1 MRVCLSSLLGR
12 LDRSLFLAF
21 GFFFIASGGIA
32 LAQEL
37 TTVQINRI
45 VEDPQNVRII
55 NRLSTQERRSV
66 LENLEARLD
75 DDQARDALNLLC
87 QIEPWS
93 FGDRDRDAA
102 MQFTIFERLGTGVV
116 TWTDEFVVSDCAAAN
131 RLGSY
136 YSNIPEQIRSMR
148 SAFVEGEQSEWLAN
162 EAVDALRTIRGVDA
176 PLLQATAK
184 QNYRSFF
191 PLLNVQHA
199 AEILAAQAV
208 EVASLDPVEAAAI
221 FEQASKLFEDWE
233 GGRRPYYLTARNGYR
248 YENDLLF
255 YKLFYR
261 AVAGD
266 SDAIAELKS
275 LQDWPELLNSEMVRS
290 AIPPRVSARIS
301 RLEPNYVDPIYFG
314 RLLPGAAGKEED
326 EADRWWNT
334 HYPTVDVVGVVAECL
349 STSEADPIDR
359 RIELLDDC
367 VASYDPDDWRV
378 ELASFN
384 GSAQEKAKADDELAR
399 LFRNIFSDGKNAELE
414 RFRDDFQVVYEGR
427 RWIIRTEQI
436 YSRKEIGIFRDALNQ
451 VNGNPQ
457 FSFFRQ
463 RVF

>member
-1 MRVCLSSLLGR
+1 V
-12 LDRSLFLAF
+12 F
-21 GFFFIASGGIA
+21 GGTA
-32 LAQEL
+32 LAQDL

-75 DDQARDALNLLC
+75 SNQARDALNLLC

-102 MQFTIFERLGTGVV
+102 MQFTIFERLGTDVD

-136 YSNIPEQIRSMR
+136 YSSIPEQIRSMR
-148 SAFVEGEQSEWLAN
+148 SAFVEGEQSKWLAN
-162 EAVDALRTIRGVDA
+162 EAADALRTIRGVDA

-208 EVASLDPVEAAAI
+208 DVASSDPEGSAAI
-221 FEQASKLFEDWE
+221 FEQAAKLFEDWR
-233 GGRRPYYLTARNGYR
+233 GGRRPYYLTSRNGYR

-255 YKLFYR
+255 YNLFYR
-261 AVAGD
+261 AIAGD
-266 SDAIAELKS
+266 SDAVEELKS
-275 LQDWPELLNSEMVRS
+275 LQDWPELLESQVARS
-290 AIPPRVSARIS
+290 AIPPRVSARIM

-314 RLLPGAAGKEED
+314 RLLPGAARNEDD

-334 HYPTVDVVGVVAECL
+334 HYSTVEIVGVVAECFSDL
-349 STSEADPIDR
+349 EADPIDR
-359 RIELLDDC
+359 RIESLDDC

-378 ELASFN
+378 ELASFS
-384 GSAQEKAKADDELAR
+384 GSAQERAKADDELAR
-399 LFRNIFSDGKNAELE
+399 LLRNIFADGQNAELE
-414 RFRDDFQVVYEGR
+414 RFRDDFEVVYEGG

-436 YSRKEIGIFRDALNQ
+436 YSRKELGIFRGALSQ

-457 FSFFRQ
+457 YSFFRQ